1 MRASISIGKFAVV
14 TRFLALA
21 MSYVIGFSL
30 LASGC
35 DDKGKASQEEKK
47 TEKAGASEKSR
58 NKDGRIAVSPDT
70 RKNVRFKSVPLT
82 RESFAEAIE
91 VTATIVPNQNRVFNV
106 TPRIRGR
113 VIEVNVS
120 VGSAVGRATRLALLD
135 STELGEV
142 KAEYVK
148 AKTLSGL
155 TKANYERE
163 KSLFE
168 QKISAQK
175 DMLAAE
181 AEYRR
186 AEAEVRLLSEKL
198 RLYGFS
204 DTEISNLDGDSHS
217 PSHYYLLSPSP
228 GIVTEKDITVG
239 EVVES
244 GKKVFTVSDLSVVW
258 TYLDIYER
266 DLAKIKV
273 GQNVTVRIAAYPER
287 QFTGRVTY
295 LSDVIDEKTRTI
307 KARVEIKNPDRLL
320 KPGMFAEARIETGA
334 AVEKTMTVPKE
345 AVFLLDEGPVAFIE
359 KDGEFFPR
367 RIETGK
373 EAGGRVEI
381 RNGLSEGEKV
391 VVEGGYYLKA
401 EILKSQMGEE

>member
-1 MRASISIGKFAVV
+1 MM
-14 TRFLALA
+14 TRFLVLV
-21 MSYVIGFSL
+21 MSYAIGVSL

-35 DDKGKASQEEKK
+35 GEKGKASPEETG
-47 TEKAGASEKSR
+47 TEKTGASEKSS
-58 NKDGRIAVSPDT
+58 NKDGRIVLSPDT
-70 RKNVRFKSVPLT
+70 RRNVRFKSVPLT
-82 RESFAEAIE
+82 RESLPEAVE
-91 VTATIVPNQNRVFNV
+91 VTATIVPNQDRVFNV

-113 VIEVNVS
+113 VVEVNVS
-120 VGSAVGRATRLALLD
+120 VGSAVTRGARLALLD

-142 KAEYVK
+142 KAEYIK
-148 AKTLSGL
+148 AKTLRGL
-155 TKANYERE
+155 TKTNYERE

-175 DMLAAE
+175 DMLVAE

-198 RLYGFS
+198 RLYGLS
-204 DTEISNLDGDSHS
+204 DKEISNLDGDANS
-217 PSHYYLLSPSP
+217 PSLYYLVSPSP

-239 EVVES
+239 EVVEP

-273 GQNVTVRIAAYPER
+273 GQNVTVRIVAYPEK

-295 LSDVIDEKTRTI
+295 LSDLIDEKTRTI
-307 KARVEIKNPDRLL
+307 KARVEIVNPQRLL

-334 AVEKTMTVPKE
+334 GAERKITVPKE
-345 AVFLLDEGPVAFIE
+345 AVFLLDEGSVVFIE
-359 KDGEFFPR
+359 KDGAFFPR
-367 RIETGK
+367 RVETGK
-373 EAGGRVEI
+373 EAGGRIEI
-381 RNGLSEGEKV
+381 LNGISEGEKV

-401 EILKSQMGEE
+401 EILKSQMGEG